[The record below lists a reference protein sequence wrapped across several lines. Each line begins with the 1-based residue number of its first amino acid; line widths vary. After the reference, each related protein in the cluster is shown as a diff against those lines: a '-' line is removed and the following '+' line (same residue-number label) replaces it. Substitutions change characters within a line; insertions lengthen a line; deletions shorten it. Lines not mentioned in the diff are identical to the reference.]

1 MATVL
6 TLAEAR
12 TRDAR
17 EGVTVAD
24 LEAFRDALKAKII
37 GLVEAEYARTQF
49 AWIADPDTSVLSDYI
64 EQGLGDCFFPVEQ
77 EIES

>member
-1 MATVL
+1 MPQVL
-6 TLAEAR
+6 TLSEAR

-17 EGVTVAD
+17 EGITVAD
-24 LEAFRDALKAKII
+24 LEAFRDALKAKLI

-64 EQGLGDCFFPVEQ
+64 EQGLGDCFYAVEV
-77 EIES
+77 ELDS